1 MSGNGN
7 NVSAIPMAKQN
18 ASEQVENE
26 LSKNSLRSSKVTSE
40 IDFLKRMKLKKYIA
54 SVAGTDAA
62 LKEIVEFQS
71 ADDERIQQI
80 YAKLIKMY
88 KESEAEKKAAA
99 TDTKGEV
106 GRTARN
112 AMSNIYSQFGYRDLF
127 SIASV
132 IAEIQRVRAENED
145 ILSSVKGLF
154 T

>member
-7 NVSAIPMAKQN
+7 ISAIPMAKQN
-18 ASEQVENE
+18 ASEQIEND

-54 SVAGTDAA
+54 SVADGA

-71 ADDERIQQI
+71 ADDERIQKI

-88 KESEAEKKAAA
+88 KDAEAEKKSAAL
-99 TDTKGEV
+99 DPSV

-112 AMSNIYSQFGYRDLF
+112 AMSNIYSQFGYKDLYE
-127 SIASV
+127 IASV
-132 IAEIQRVRAENED
+132 ISEIQRVRSENED
-145 ILSSVKGLF
+145 IMSSVKTLF